1 MKLGVFTVL
10 FGNQPFPEMLAAVH
24 QLGLEAIE
32 VGTGAYPGNS
42 HCDADRL
49 LADPQLLDTYKR
61 AVEDS
66 GLFISALSC
75 QGNPLHPNAQTAEQH
90 RNTFER
96 TVLLAERLQVPVI
109 NLLSGCP
116 GEPGGGK
123 YPNWPGFA
131 WPPEFPELWEWQWN
145 EVAIPYWKE
154 AARFA
159 NANGIFKLAIEMHP
173 GFLVY
178 NPETALRLRSAVG
191 PTIGVNFD
199 PSHLLWLGVDL
210 PAAIKALADCIFHC
224 HAKDVSLNRG
234 QVAVNGVI
242 DPKSYAQV
250 ADRSWSFRAPG
261 WGQSAEVWK
270 EMLSSLRMHGYDYV
284 LSIEHEDPLTS
295 AQEGLRHSIH
305 FLNSIL
311 LKERPDKMWWA

>member
-10 FGNQPFPEMLAAVH
+10 FQDKSLPEMLMAVR

-32 VGTGAYPGNS
+32 VGTGGYPGNN
-42 HCDADRL
+42 HCDAERL
-49 LADPQLLDTYKR
+49 LADPQLLHTFKSS
-61 AVEDS
+61 VEDS

-75 QGNPLHPNAQTAEQH
+75 QGNPLHPDAQVAARFRAAFQ
-90 RNTFER
+90 N

-159 NANGIFKLAIEMHP
+159 NDHGIFKLAIEMHP

-191 PTIGVNFD
+191 TTIGVNFD
-199 PSHLLWLGVDL
+199 PSHLIWLGIDL

-224 HAKDVSLNRG
+224 HAKDVSLNRD
-234 QVAVNGVI
+234 QVVVNGVL
-242 DPKSYAQV
+242 DRKPYADV
-250 ADRSWSFRAPG
+250 RERSWSFRAAG
-261 WGQSAEVWK
+261 WGQSAEAWK
-270 EMLSSLRMHGYDYV
+270 AMLSALRVHRYDYV

-295 AQEGLRHSIH
+295 AQEGLRHSVD
-305 FLNSIL
+305 FLKSIVL
-311 LKERPDKMWWA
+311 TEQPDKMWWA